1 MQAEVAHLEW
11 MPQLRCAFSSVG
23 GFPLP
28 LLTPDPLSHRRRYA
42 SCTTFQGA
50 FAAHSNHREVLEFD
64 LFAHGSKT
72 TLEELSLSALA
83 SKADFAQ

>member
-42 SCTTFQGA
+42 SVLWA